1 MERRLVKFLS
11 LMLMGLLLLLS
22 GCSTPL
28 LGRYGAKG
36 LTKEAFTHYVEEVF
50 RLQNSMT
57 SELMALQES
66 DDVNN
71 REALLKAEQAMQEAC
86 APLNEYVS
94 RESDGSSIGLFLR
107 RQVEKTAVD
116 CESAAK
122 QVKQYLSNQ

>member
-1 MERRLVKFLS
+1 MVNFLS
-11 LMLMGLLLLLS
+11 VILIGMLLLLS
-22 GCSTPL
+22 GCSMPFS
-28 LGRYGAKG
+28 GRYGANG
-36 LTKEAFTHYVEEVF
+36 QTKEEFTQYVEGVF
-50 RLQNSMT
+50 RLQNSVT
-57 SELMALQES
+57 SELMELQES
-66 DDVNN
+66 GGSIKN
-71 REALLKAEQAMQEAC
+71 REDLLKAEQSMQEAC